1 MKTNSYLP
9 TFRSLFQNLILIY
22 FFSLI
27 SLKAKCQDFQFLI
40 GNPAVTDTNTNYTLH
55 VGKTSYYF
63 DSLH

>member
-27 SLKAKCQDFQFLI
+27 SLKARCQDFQFLI
-40 GNPAVTDTNTNYTLH
+40 GNPAVTDTNEYKLH
-55 VGKTSYYF
+55 FTCR
-63 DSLH
+63 